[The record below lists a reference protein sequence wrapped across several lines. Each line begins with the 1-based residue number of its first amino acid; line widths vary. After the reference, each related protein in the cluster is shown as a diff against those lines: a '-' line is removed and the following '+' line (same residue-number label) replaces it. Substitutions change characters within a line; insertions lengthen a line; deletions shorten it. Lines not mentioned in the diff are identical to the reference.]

1 MTAPAPRTIA
11 ELVRARAD
19 HVPDA
24 LALRFERGGEWL
36 AWSWQTLWRRSSA
49 AAAMLHDRG
58 IRPRDHVLMVVPDP
72 LDAVP
77 MLLGVWRLGAVPIQI
92 GLPYRL
98 ASVGA
103 FVEQLGTTAHRLQS
117 DVVLVSAELAAVAP
131 PSPALR
137 VVPVG
142 CPTDDEDTERGL
154 PDVDPAAAPALIQLT
169 SGSTGY
175 PRGVVIPHDRL
186 LEHMAAMSAALP
198 SHDRSIA
205 VSWLPLHHDMGLIGG
220 LLFPLY
226 NGFPG
231 HMISPAAFRRRP
243 LCWLEAMSR
252 FRGTICAAPPSAYG
266 ICLQVAEQAQAAG
279 LDLGAWD
286 CAMVGAE
293 PIAPTLLRRFA
304 EAFAPVGFR
313 PTAFFPVYG
322 LAEATVA
329 VTFPRLGAPTRF
341 DVVEGD
347 ALERG
352 GRATPA
358 RPDGAGRVLEFTGVG
373 RPIANTTLRI
383 VGERGATLGEREV
396 GEIHVRST
404 TLMERYFD
412 DAAATAAAFAD
423 GWLATGDLGY
433 LADGVLFVTGR
444 KKDVIIKGGHN
455 LVPAAVEDV
464 AGADPDVR
472 TGCVAAVGVWASDLD
487 TELVHVVCE
496 TRVAPERHREVA
508 DRLRERLQAHGIG
521 VDRIVLV
528 APGVLPRT
536 TSGKIRRADV
546 RAALASDAFDVEAA
560 LQAIGRP

>member
-1 MTAPAPRTIA
+1 LPARGARRPEQCRDRVHLRGGARLLPSPRPARGARAHRARRPRRPPRRGPDRILRAHARAMDRQRPPASRSDRGAGPGILRSPPVLHDGREDVVRASHRARVHDPRVQGRAAWPPRLAAPSGDAMTAPAPRTIA

-154 PDVDPAAAPALIQLT
+154 PDVDPAAAPALLQLT

-243 LCWLEAMSR
+243 L
-252 FRGTICAAPPSAYG
+252 
-266 ICLQVAEQAQAAG
+266 
-279 LDLGAWD
+279 
-286 CAMVGAE
+286 
-293 PIAPTLLRRFA
+293 
-304 EAFAPVGFR
+304 
-313 PTAFFPVYG
+313 
-322 LAEATVA
+322 
-329 VTFPRLGAPTRF
+329 
-341 DVVEGD
+341 
-347 ALERG
+347 
-352 GRATPA
+352 
-358 RPDGAGRVLEFTGVG
+358 
-373 RPIANTTLRI
+373 
-383 VGERGATLGEREV
+383 
-396 GEIHVRST
+396 
-404 TLMERYFD
+404 
-412 DAAATAAAFAD
+412 
-423 GWLATGDLGY
+423 
-433 LADGVLFVTGR
+433 
-444 KKDVIIKGGHN
+444 
-455 LVPAAVEDV
+455 
-464 AGADPDVR
+464 
-472 TGCVAAVGVWASDLD
+472 
-487 TELVHVVCE
+487 
-496 TRVAPERHREVA
+496 
-508 DRLRERLQAHGIG
+508 
-521 VDRIVLV
+521 
-528 APGVLPRT
+528 
-536 TSGKIRRADV
+536 
-546 RAALASDAFDVEAA
+546 
-560 LQAIGRP
+560 